1 MTDKITFDE
10 AMYDKL
16 IAVLDELEQGLLH
29 KATSSGPVPLNSDF
43 TVVPGSPEWKPA
55 LDLLN
60 KGKEFG
66 GSVEEKTESL
76 RQALV
81 KFRNALKAAKGVFKD
96 TDDLADY
103 DISSFIAEYPDFQ
116 LGSIGGPGAGGSGG
130 GPGNGPEGNPGHGDE
145 K

>member
-1 MTDKITFDE
+1 MADKIKFDE

-29 KATSSGPVPLNSDF
+29 KATNSGPLPLGSDF
-43 TVVPGSPEWKPA
+43 TVVPGSPQWQPA

-66 GSVEEKTESL
+66 GSVEEKTEAL

-81 KFRNALKAAKGVFKD
+81 KFRNALVAAKGVFKD
-96 TDDLADY
+96 TDDLAEY
-103 DISSFIAEYPDFQ
+103 DISSFLAEYPDFQ
-116 LGSIGGPGAGGSGG
+116 RGSMGGPGAGGSGG
-130 GPGNGPEGNPGHGDE
+130 GPGNGPEDTPGKGDE